1 MRSYEEGVGIGAADS
16 FSHGVVVATG
26 AGVEEAQGVE
36 IASGAEVITTG
47 AMVLVVQG
55 VDVVL
60 VVQGVDVALIEE
72 APATCEYDA
81 TRDVIAERVKIIC
94 IFE

>member
-1 MRSYEEGVGIGAADS
+1 M
-16 FSHGVVVATG
+16 
-26 AGVEEAQGVE
+26 EEAHGVE
-36 IASGAEVITTG
+36 IATGIEVTTTG

-72 APATCEYDA
+72 AGATWEYEA